1 MGGGEAKGETGEVL
15 GKCLLILGVK
25 GVVARVLSTKSLRGL
40 ACRFQA
46 KKMTAAL
53 RWPCNKLGAG
63 FTRHVGNN

>member
-1 MGGGEAKGETGEVL
+1 M
-15 GKCLLILGVK
+15 
-25 GVVARVLSTKSLRGL
+25 VARVLSTKSLRGL